1 MVNSDELA
9 LKGTGQVTGTRG
21 PRRHHF
27 HSQLVG
33 VAAAEGKS
41 LADVAFLILRN

>member
-1 MVNSDELA
+1 MVTPDELA
-9 LKGTGQVTGTRG
+9 LKGAGRLPVRAVLA
-21 PRRHHF
+21 RHHF